1 MASEGSLVALERQQE
16 ILRRAYVE
24 KVVRI
29 KDLAPEYGV
38 HEMTIRRDLDQLA
51 EQGQLERIHGG
62 ARLTD
67 KSSEELA
74 HNLRAGHNPEGKDR
88 MAREALRLISDGDVV
103 ALDASTSCLAL
114 VRLLRARS
122 IQAFVTSLD
131 AAEVLAGSGVPFVL
145 VGGEFHAP
153 ARSFVGS
160 FFYETLSRL
169 HPDKVFLSAKGFTP
183 ETGFT
188 DPHLP
193 EVESK
198 TRLHRC
204 GGTTIMLLDH
214 TKFGRR
220 SLATIAGAHEI
231 DVVITDREPAPIYRA
246 AFEEADVRL
255 IVAEG
260 REVA

>member
-1 MASEGSLVALERQQE
+1 MANDGSMAALERQHE
-16 ILRRAYVE
+16 IFRRVLID

-51 EQGQLERIHGG
+51 EQGQLERFHGG
-62 ARLTD
+62 ARLLD
-67 KSSEELA
+67 KTSEELSY
-74 HNLRAGHNPEGKDR
+74 NLRAEHNPDGKER
-88 MAREALRLISDGDVV
+88 IAREALKLIGDGDVV
-103 ALDASTSCLAL
+103 AMDASTSCLAL
-114 VRLLRARS
+114 VKLLRARS
-122 IQAFVTSLD
+122 VQAFITSLD
-131 AAEVLAGSGVPFVL
+131 AAEVLASNGVPFVL
-145 VGGEFHAP
+145 VGGEFHPP
-153 ARSFVGS
+153 ARSFVGA

-169 HPDKVFLSAKGFTP
+169 HPDKVFLSAKGYTP
-183 ETGFT
+183 EAGFT

-204 GGTTIMLLDH
+204 GGMTIMLMDH

-220 SLATIAGAHEI
+220 SLATIVGTHEI
-231 DVVITDREPAPIYRA
+231 DIVVTDREPHASYVK

-260 REVA
+260 GRE

>member
-1 MASEGSLVALERQQE
+1 MASDGGLVALERQHE
-16 ILRRAYVE
+16 ILRSAFVD
-24 KVVRI
+24 KIVRI

-51 EQGQLERIHGG
+51 DQGQLERIHGG
-62 ARLTD
+62 ARIAD
-67 KSSEELA
+67 KMSEELS
-74 HNLRAGHNPEGKDR
+74 HHLRVAHNPEGKER
-88 MAREALRLISDGDVV
+88 IARAALQLISDGD
-103 ALDASTSCLAL
+103 AIAMDASTTVLAL
-114 VRLLRARS
+114 ARLLRARNV
-122 IQAFVTSLD
+122 QAFVTGLD
-131 AAEVLAGSGVPFVL
+131 AAEVLASLGVPFIL
-145 VGGEFHAP
+145 VGGQFHAP

-160 FFYETLSRL
+160 YFHETISRL
-169 HPDKVFLSAKGFTP
+169 HPDKVFLSAKGYTP

-198 TRLHRC
+198 MRLDRS

-214 TKFGRR
+214 TKFGTRAF
-220 SLATIAGAHEI
+220 ATIAATNEV
-231 DVVITDREPAPIYRA
+231 DVVVTDREPSAAYRA

-260 REVA
+260 G